1 MNALLTPL
9 RTSPGDE
16 LGVDRPARLTSWT
29 RTLNE
34 DDALAL
40 LDNATPGM
48 TLSEWEELA
57 HLGLPQARHDRR
69 RELVHI
75 VREELLDHDGSHIL
89 PSAFLRLLQNGSPWR
104 RICLLYG
111 RRLFHMPLAVRTLQ
125 ALLLPALARLD
136 EPLAPD
142 EAGHLDQEDWDQFL
156 HDTLLPD
163 TGPQAF
169 EKTRS
174 TLQRHFARLRVLE
187 ISGHGRRTTLVQHS
201 EPDPIAFCWLVA
213 HELHSIGQLE
223 VEQSWVMRQ
232 AFASQVFAVRPAY
245 ALACLQAGIQ
255 EGLLV
260 RGYLAGVERLH
271 PGEEFR

>member
-1 MNALLTPL
+1 MNTALN
-9 RTSPGDE
+9 
-16 LGVDRPARLTSWT
+16 PALHRIDSSTQPEQPPRLTSWT

-34 DDALAL
+34 NDALAL

-48 TLSEWEELA
+48 TLSEWETLA
-57 HLGLPQARHDRR
+57 HMVLPQARHDRR
-69 RELVHI
+69 RELVNI

-104 RICLLYG
+104 RIGLLYG
-111 RRLFHMPLAVRTLQ
+111 RRLFGHPLAAQTLH
-125 ALLLPALARLD
+125 ALLLPALARRD
-136 EPLAPD
+136 EPLAPE
-142 EAGHLDQEDWDQFL
+142 EASHLEQADWARFL
-156 HDTLLPD
+156 HETLHPD

-187 ISGHGRRTTLVQHS
+187 ISGHTRRTTLVQHS
-201 EPDPIAFCWLVA
+201 EPDPIAFCWLLA
-213 HELHSIGQLE
+213 HELVSTGQLE

-232 AFASQVFAVRPAY
+232 SFASQVFAVRPTY
-245 ALACLQAGIQ
+245 AIACLHAGIQ

-271 PGEEFR
+271 PGEVRR

>member
-1 MNALLTPL
+1 MNASQPPL
-9 RTSPGDE
+9 SSHPE
-16 LGVDRPARLTSWT
+16 HSLEADRPIRLTSWT

-34 DDALAL
+34 NNALAL

-48 TLSEWEELA
+48 PLSEWEELA
-57 HLGLPQARHDRR
+57 HLGLPQARRERR

-75 VREELLDHDGSHIL
+75 VREELLDHDGRYIL
-89 PSAFLRLLQNGSPWR
+89 PSTFLRLLQNGTPWR
-104 RICLLYG
+104 RLCLLYG
-111 RRLFHMPLAVRTLQ
+111 RRLFHMPLAARTLQ
-125 ALLLPALARLD
+125 ALLLPALERLD

-142 EAGHLDQEDWDQFL
+142 QAGHLHQEDWEQFL
-156 HDTLLPD
+156 HDTLLPE

-169 EKTRS
+169 DKTRS
-174 TLQRHFARLRVLE
+174 TLQRHFARLHVLE
-187 ISGHGRRTTLVQHS
+187 ITGRGRRTTLVQHS

-213 HELHSIGQLE
+213 HELHSTGQLE

-271 PGEEFR
+271 PGEAFR